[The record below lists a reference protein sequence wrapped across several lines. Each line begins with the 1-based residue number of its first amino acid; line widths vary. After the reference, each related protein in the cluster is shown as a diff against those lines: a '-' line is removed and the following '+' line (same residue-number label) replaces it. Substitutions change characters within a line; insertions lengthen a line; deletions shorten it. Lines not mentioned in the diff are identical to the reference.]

1 MPNPNYSK
9 LPPGQGGSN
18 KPMGSPAPT
27 AMPERTANWPGVP
40 GKTQAARN
48 AGTPTKGPLGPFHVK
63 AEGI

>member
-1 MPNPNYSK
+1 MPNPNYK
-9 LPPGQGGSN
+9 QLPPGQGGSN

-27 AMPERTANWPGVP
+27 A
-40 GKTQAARN
+40 N